1 MLPVVIILPMLP
13 EVTEQNDLAP
23 ATVTTPPAVKDSR
36 ARLCQAHRRVPRET
50 LLPVVVV
57 ARTLDLKRTGP
68 RKRFPAV
75 PVLHPDHHDP
85 GDPDSR
91 RYFADTIPPNPPGG
105 ITAPTNALRPVASVN
120 GSRDPDGQARPA
132 PGERHREDMKP
143 GEERPAGTRRTAK
156 PPYSYLFGWVGWG
169 SFSLIEGR
177 HRPVSTERYIH
188 SLSMR

>member
-1 MLPVVIILPMLP
+1 MPASAKPIGGC
-13 EVTEQNDLAP
+13 LAGEP
-23 ATVTTPPAVKDSR
+23 SR
-36 ARLCQAHRRVPRET
+36 GT
-50 LLPVVVV
+50 LL
-57 ARTLDLKRTGP
+57 L
-68 RKRFPAV
+68 RFAPSGVWPAAS
-75 PVLHPDHHDP
+75 PVLHPARHPP

-105 ITAPTNALRPVASVN
+105 ITAPTNALRQIASVD

-156 PPYSYLFGWVGWG
+156 PLYSYLFGWAGG
-169 SFSLIEGR
+169 CLSLIEGR

-188 SLSMR
+188 SLSMRSAVLTPFTASVPGRLPENKR